1 LSSQYGKLESQIPA
15 PMRVI
20 AAADGSG
27 VNERV
32 FIRGNYKTPGD
43 EVHRRF
49 LEAIAGD
56 QPIESSGSGRRELA
70 ERMLSRSNPLL
81 PRVMINRIW
90 QHHFGEGI
98 VRSVDDF
105 GVMGQAPSH
114 PELLDFLANQ
124 FMQRGWSIK
133 AMHRLMLLSSTYQ
146 MSSQADESAT
156 KVDPQNKLL
165 QHMPVRRLEAEAIRD
180 SLLTISGRL
189 DKTMY
194 GPSVLPYLT
203 PFMTGR
209 GRPDRSGPLD
219 GDGRR
224 TIYLNVRRNF
234 LSPMLLCFDY
244 PIPATTMG
252 KRNVSNVPAQALTML
267 NNPFVVQ
274 QAQLWAKKT
283 LAEPNLTIEQ
293 RINNLYIAAFAR
305 PPQADELESALHFLD
320 EQQKQYGDPIK
331 SWTDLC
337 HVLIN
342 VKEFIFVN

>member
-1 LSSQYGKLESQIPA
+1 
-15 PMRVI
+15 
-20 AAADGSG
+20 

-49 LEAIAGD
+49 LEAIAGE
-56 QPIESSGSGRRELA
+56 QPIESSGSGRLELA
-70 ERMLSRSNPLL
+70 ERMLSSSNPLL
-81 PRVMINRIW
+81 PRVMVNRIW

-105 GVMGQAPSH
+105 GVMGQLPTH

-124 FMQRGWSIK
+124 FIKSGWSIK
-133 AMHRLMLLSSTYQ
+133 AMHRMMLLSSTYQ
-146 MSSQADESAT
+146 MSSAADPAAQ
-156 KVDPQNKLL
+156 KLDPQNKLL

-180 SLLTISGRL
+180 SLLAISGRL
-189 DKTMY
+189 DETMY

-203 PFMTGR
+203 PFMMGR
-209 GRPDRSGPLD
+209 GKPATSGPLD

-234 LSPMLLCFDY
+234 LSPMLLSFDY
-244 PIPATTMG
+244 PIPATTIG
-252 KRNVSNVPAQALTML
+252 RRSVSNVPAQALTML
-267 NNPFVVQ
+267 NNPFVLQ
-274 QAQLWAKKT
+274 QAQLWAKRAT
-283 LAEPNLTIEQ
+283 AEANLSMEE
-293 RINNLYIAAFAR
+293 RINKVYITAFAR
-305 PPQADELESALHFLD
+305 PAEPDEMSAAVQFLNEYPD
-320 EQQKQYGDPIK
+320 QSKA
-331 SWTDLC
+331 WMDLC